1 MSNDDILFRLMRLKF
16 FKNFKHNNNN
26 KGHIPYS
33 CLFAICRLMKLRP
46 VTWSCNIIEIFLIQ
60 QMLLQN
66 CVKVISVYEKLKFLF
81 EKYLTQ

>member
-33 CLFAICRLMKLRP
+33 CLFAICCLMKLKP
-46 VTWSCNIIEIFLIQ
+46 VTRSCNIIEIFLNTANAITE
-60 QMLLQN
+60 LCKSN
-66 CVKVISVYEKLKFLF
+66 KRI
-81 EKYLTQ
+81 